1 MAKIIQLEDLNR
13 REVAI
18 YKERSEVQLARIY
31 EPNPGLFIAESAKVI
46 ERALEAG
53 YEPESFLVETKELED
68 FLLRT
73 KELENFLLKTKELE
87 NFPSENKASGNSLSK
102 TKELEGIPV
111 ESKGLKTFLSEN
123 RTLQNQENS
132 YWERLR
138 ETPVYTADISVLKE
152 ITGYELT
159 RGILC
164 AMKRKRLPSLEE
176 VCKGKRRIAVL
187 ENVQNPTNVGA
198 ILRSAAAMGVEA
210 VLLTYDCSDPLY
222 RRAIR
227 VSMGNVF
234 LLPWTVL
241 PKDYP
246 WIESLHKM
254 GFATAALAL
263 NEDSVSIDDEKLM
276 KEPRLAMVLGNEG
289 EGLLQ
294 DTIAECDYTVKIPMA
309 SGVDSLNVAA
319 ASAVAFW
326 QLCRPN

>member
-1 MAKIIQLEDLNR
+1 MTRIIQLEDLNR

-18 YKERSEVQLARIY
+18 YKERSEIQLARIY

-53 YEPESFLVETKELED
+53 YEPESFLIE
-68 FLLRT
+68 T

-87 NFPSENKASGNSLSK
+87 DFPSKNKVSWNHLSK
-102 TKELEGIPV
+102 TKESECIPV
-111 ESKGLKTFLSEN
+111 GSKGLKAFLPEN
-123 RTLQNQENS
+123 QTLQNQENS
-132 YWERLR
+132 YWDKVR
-138 ETPVYTADISVLKE
+138 ETPVYTTDQKVLKE
-152 ITGYELT
+152 IIGYELT

-164 AMKRKRLPSLEE
+164 AMKRKELPSLEE
-176 VCKGKRRIAVL
+176 VCKDKRRIAVL

-198 ILRSAAAMGVEA
+198 ILRSAAALGVEA

-234 LLPWTVL
+234 LIPWTVL
-241 PKDYP
+241 PKNFP

-263 NEDSVSIDDEKLM
+263 SEDSVSIDDEELM
-276 KEPRLAMVLGNEG
+276 QEPRLALVLGNEG
-289 EGLLQ
+289 EGLRQ
-294 DTIAECDYTVKIPMA
+294 DTIVACNYTVKIPMA

-326 QLCRPN
+326 QLCRPD

>member
-53 YEPESFLVETKELED
+53 YEPESFLVETKELE
-68 FLLRT
+68 
-73 KELENFLLKTKELE
+73 
-87 NFPSENKASGNSLSK
+87 NFPSENKASGDSLSK

-111 ESKGLKTFLSEN
+111 ESKGLKAFLPEN
-123 RTLQNQENS
+123 QTLQNQENS
-132 YWERLR
+132 LWDKLR
-138 ETPVYTADISVLKE
+138 GTPVYTADKSVLKE

-187 ENVQNPTNVGA
+187 ESVQNPTNVGA